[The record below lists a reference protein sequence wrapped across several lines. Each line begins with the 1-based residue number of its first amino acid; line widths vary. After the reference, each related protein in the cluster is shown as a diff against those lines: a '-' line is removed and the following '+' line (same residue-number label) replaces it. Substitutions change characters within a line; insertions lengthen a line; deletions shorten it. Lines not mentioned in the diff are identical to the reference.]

1 MSDGPPV
8 FYDLDIVEDRAWP
21 AARQPIT
28 IALAAR
34 RSLASGAQRLG
45 LERPVDRL
53 AASAE
58 QLITARD
65 GDQAWHGRLNER
77 GALLRSGLVIT
88 LPPFAEGDVA
98 GLVASLTGALPA
110 PDLARIIAERSGGNP
125 LLVTELARQLSRQ
138 GGDAAAARAA
148 VPEPVRVIT
157 NARLAELSVPTRSV
171 LKAAAVLGARFR
183 RDVLGSVT
191 GVHPGELADALAT
204 GRDARLLEPAGAG
217 RARFRHEMVRNA
229 VYDAIPE
236 ADREELHAQAGGVLA
251 AEYAR
256 RAGDRA
262 MAALAFEDVA
272 HWYEHLAARPGRAP
286 GRPRRPGGRRAQPQR
301 DPACR
306 RPAAPTAAGPG
317 SGRQPNGPAAPGRPT
332 CSPGRP
338 WAWAALGLGGG
349 PAGFEVQLLDGEQI
363 SLLEEARFALAEG
376 GWPADRGA
384 QAERAAAVTLIRP

>member
-1 MSDGPPV
+1 M
-8 FYDLDIVEDRAWP
+8 
-21 AARQPIT
+21 
-28 IALAAR
+28 
-34 RSLASGAQRLG
+34 
-45 LERPVDRL
+45 
-53 AASAE
+53 
-58 QLITARD
+58 
-65 GDQAWHGRLNER
+65 
-77 GALLRSGLVIT
+77 IT

-191 GVHPGELADALAT
+191 GVPPGELADALAT

-217 RARFRHEMVRNA
+217 EDRFRHEMVRDA

-272 HWYEHLAARPGRAP
+272 HWYEHLAAGLAARRAGHADQAAAALSLSATRLAAGGPDGGRA
-286 GRPRRPGGRRAQPQR
+286 GFREAAERTRRAGQTDLLAR
-301 DPACR
+301 
-306 RPAAPTAAGPG
+306 
-317 SGRQPNGPAAPGRPT
+317 
-332 CSPGRP
+332 
-338 WAWAALGLGGG
+338 AALGLGGPGPGRRACRIRG
-349 PAGFEVQLLDGEQI
+349 PA
-363 SLLEEARFALAEG
+363 ARRRADQPARRGQVRARRG

>member
-1 MSDGPPV
+1 M
-8 FYDLDIVEDRAWP
+8 
-21 AARQPIT
+21 
-28 IALAAR
+28 
-34 RSLASGAQRLG
+34 
-45 LERPVDRL
+45 
-53 AASAE
+53 
-58 QLITARD
+58 
-65 GDQAWHGRLNER
+65 
-77 GALLRSGLVIT
+77 IT

-191 GVHPGELADALAT
+191 GVPPGELADALAT

-217 RARFRHEMVRNA
+217 EDRFRHEMVRDA

-272 HWYEHLAARPGRAP
+272 HWYEHLAAGLAAAP
-286 GRPRRPGGRRAQPQR
+286 GWRRRPGGRRAQPQR
-301 DPACR
+301 DPAGGR
-306 RPAAPTAAGPG
+306 RPRRRPGRVPGGSRTDPPRRADRPARPGGPG
-317 SGRQPNGPAAPGRPT
+317 
-332 CSPGRP
+332 PGRP
-338 WAWAALGLGGG
+338 WAWAAGLPDSRSSCSTASRSACSKRPGSRS
-349 PAGFEVQLLDGEQI
+349 PRRM
-363 SLLEEARFALAEG
+363 ARRPG
-376 GWPADRGA
+376 RTG
-384 QAERAAAVTLIRP
+384 RARRRRHPHPPVSPIRP

>member
-1 MSDGPPV
+1 
-8 FYDLDIVEDRAWP
+8 
-21 AARQPIT
+21 
-28 IALAAR
+28 
-34 RSLASGAQRLG
+34 
-45 LERPVDRL
+45 
-53 AASAE
+53 
-58 QLITARD
+58 
-65 GDQAWHGRLNER
+65 
-77 GALLRSGLVIT
+77 
-88 LPPFAEGDVA
+88 VA

-171 LKAAAVLGARFR
+171 LKAAAVLGARFW

-191 GVHPGELADALAT
+191 GVPPGELADALAT

-217 RARFRHEMVRNA
+217 EDRFRHEMVRDA

-272 HWYEHLAARPGRAP
+272 HWYEHVAAGLAARRAGHADQAAAALSLSATRLAAGGPDGGRA
-286 GRPRRPGGRRAQPQR
+286 GFREAAERARRAGQTDLLAR
-301 DPACR
+301 
-306 RPAAPTAAGPG
+306 
-317 SGRQPNGPAAPGRPT
+317 
-332 CSPGRP
+332 
-338 WAWAALGLGGG
+338 AALGLGGPGPGRRACRIRG
-349 PAGFEVQLLDGEQI
+349 PA
-363 SLLEEARFALAEG
+363 ARRRADQPARRGQVRARRG

-384 QAERAAAVTLIRP
+384 QRPDRGARGADRAGHSPALDRLIAGRPGAQKARAGGRSGVPRPGRRRRRGSRPAGGPTRPRPGSCSSSRRGGTTRASSGTPGR